1 MYRKQVRRRRAILV
15 VLVVA
20 CLMLISI
27 SISEADNGP
36 LHSVQNGVSSV
47 LSPVGEG
54 ASRALK
60 PVRDLV
66 NWFDETWTARGE
78 NDKLQSQVAS
88 LRQQLIDTQD
98 AAEKAGYAEGLK
110 KLVAAGGLSGYSPVD
125 ATVIGRSFSLWYGRI
140 KISAGSSD
148 GVGRN
153 DAVITQDGLI
163 GHVTDVTGGT
173 AEVSLIT
180 DTSGGA
186 VTARVVGKGPEGL
199 VEPVVGAPGKLNFGL
214 IQGDKEVKDGDRLVT
229 AGFTT
234 AGGLAS
240 RYPADIPIGQVVE
253 TIPAQEQQKEQVS
266 LKPFAD
272 LSDLSEVTVLTS
284 GGSGS

>member
-27 SISEADNGP
+27 SISEAENGP

-54 ASRALK
+54 ADRALK

-66 NWFDETWTARGE
+66 DWFDETWTARGE
-78 NDKLQSQVAS
+78 NDELKSQVAS
-88 LRQQLIDTQD
+88 LRRQLIDTQG
-98 AAEKAGYAEGLK
+98 AAEEAGYSEDLQ
-110 KLVAAGGLSGYSPVD
+110 KLVEAGGLSGYTSVD
-125 ATVIGRSFSLWYGRI
+125 ASVIGRSFSLWYGRI

-153 DAVITQDGLI
+153 DAVITEDGLI
-163 GHVTDVTGGT
+163 GHVSEVTAGT
-173 AEVSLIT
+173 AVVSLIS
-180 DTSGGA
+180 DASNG

-199 VEPVVGAPGKLNFGL
+199 VEPVVGSPGKLSFGL
-214 IQGDKEVKDGDRLVT
+214 IQGDREVKDGDRLVT

-234 AGGLAS
+234 SGGLAS

-253 TIPAQEQQKEQVS
+253 TIPAQDQENEQVNV
-266 LKPFAD
+266 KPFAD
-272 LSDLSEVTVLTS
+272 LSDLSEVTVLTG
-284 GGSGS
+284 GGSGA

>member
-27 SISEADNGP
+27 SISEAEDGP

-66 NWFDETWTARGE
+66 DWFDETWTARGE
-78 NDKLQSQVAS
+78 NERLRGQVAD
-88 LRQQLIDTQD
+88 LRAELLDTQD
-98 AAEKAGYAEGLK
+98 AAEQAGYSDDLQ
-110 KLVAAGGLSGYSPVD
+110 KLISGGGLSAYTPVD
-125 ATVIGRSFSLWYGRI
+125 ASVVGRSFSVWYGTI

-148 GVGRN
+148 GVAED
-153 DAVITQDGLI
+153 DAVITQDGLV
-163 GHVTDVTGGT
+163 GHVTDVTPGT
-173 AEVSLIT
+173 AIVSLIT
-180 DTSGGA
+180 DTSNA
-186 VTARVVGKGPEGL
+186 VTARVVGEGPIGV
-199 VEPVVGAPGKLNFGL
+199 VEAVVGAPGKLDFGL
-214 IQGDKEVKDGDRLVT
+214 IQGEDEVEDGDRLVT

-234 AGGLAS
+234 ESGLAS
-240 RYPADIPIGQVVE
+240 RYPPDIPIGEVVE
-253 TIPAQEQQKEQVS
+253 TIPSQGEQREQVDVE
-266 LKPFAD
+266 PFAD
-272 LSDLSEVTVLTS
+272 LSDLTEVTVLTS
-284 GGSGS
+284 GGSA

>member
-27 SISEADNGP
+27 SISEAEDGP
-36 LHSVQNGVSSV
+36 LHSVQNGISSV
-47 LSPVGEG
+47 FSPVGEG

-60 PVRDLV
+60 PVRDLID
-66 NWFDETWTARGE
+66 WFDETWTARGE
-78 NDKLQSQVAS
+78 NDELKSQVAS
-88 LRQQLIDTQD
+88 LRQELMDTQD
-98 AAEKAGYAEGLK
+98 AAEKAGYQQDLQALMEE
-110 KLVAAGGLSGYSPVD
+110 GGLSGYTPVD
-125 ATVIGRSFSLWYGRI
+125 ASVIARSPSLWYSTI

-148 GVGRN
+148 GVAHN

-163 GHVTDVTGGT
+163 GHVTEVTGGT
-173 AEVSLIT
+173 AVVQLIT
-180 DTSGGA
+180 DSHNA

-199 VEPVVGAPGKLNFGL
+199 VEPIIGETGKLSFGL
-214 IQGDKEVKDGDRLVT
+214 IQGDEEVKDGDRLVT

-234 AGGLAS
+234 EGGLAS

-253 TIPAQEQQKEQVS
+253 TIPAQDEQKEQVNVE
-266 LKPFAD
+266 PFAD
-272 LSDLSEVTVLTS
+272 LADLSGVTVLTS
-284 GGSGS
+284 GGSGQ